1 MKKILFLLLMLL
13 IILNSGQAEKLAD
26 LEEINK
32 PELMEIVG
40 DTLLFVEGAEIY
52 SYDIKNLKF
61 KKKFGR
67 KGEGPGELKITPSMA
82 NYIIPLKDSFL
93 IASIDKAIVF
103 TKDGEVLK
111 EFKIPLF
118 TSFIYPVEENFI
130 GMKFKP
136 GDKGIAWFELTIL
149 DKDMKSVK
157 IFHKQKMSGG
167 QNRVDLTFDGMGI
180 AVYRDKIYVEN
191 SPAGFNIL
199 VFDLKGAKASNI
211 TKDFQKVKFSEIHK
225 KRAIEKLKESPVI
238 REFGW
243 ENFSKLVKITHG
255 EYLPLIQDMVI
266 DNGKIY
272 LKTNT
277 VKGDN
282 GEFIVIDSEGNII
295 DKIYLPEPFGA
306 DFGNKIFGRP
316 ARFYKIYNGKY
327 YYLKENIDEEM
338 WELYK
343 VDIDLK

>member
-1 MKKILFLLLMLL
+1 MKKIIFMLLMLL
-13 IILNSGQAEKLAD
+13 IALSLVQAEKLAD

-40 DTLLFVEGAEIY
+40 DTLLIVEGAEVY
-52 SYDIKNLKF
+52 SYDIKDLKF

-67 KGEGPGELKITPSMA
+67 KGEGPGELKTAPSIA

-93 IASIDKAIVF
+93 IASMDKSILFNVNG
-103 TKDGEVLK
+103 DVIR
-111 EFKIPLF
+111 EFRIPLF
-118 TSFIYPVEENFI
+118 TNYLYPANENYI
-130 GMKFKP
+130 GMRFKP

-149 DKDMKSVK
+149 DKEMKDIKV
-157 IFHKQKMSGG
+157 FHKQKMSGG
-167 QNRVDLTFDGMGI
+167 QNMVDLTFDGMGI
-180 AVYRDKIYVEN
+180 AVSGDKLYVEN
-191 SPAGFNIL
+191 SPDGFEIL
-199 VFDLKGAKASNI
+199 VFDMNGNSISKIK
-211 TKDFQKVKFSEIHK
+211 KDYKKVKFTDSYKE
-225 KRAIEKLKESPVI
+225 RTMNKLKESPVI
-238 REFGW
+238 RELGW
-243 ENFSKLVKITHG
+243 ENFKKLVKITHG

-266 DNGKIY
+266 DKGKIY
-272 LKTNT
+272 VKTNNEKDGQ
-277 VKGDN
+277 V
-282 GEFIVIDSEGNII
+282 EFIVLDLKGNII
-295 DKIYLPEPFGA
+295 KIIFLPIMTEM